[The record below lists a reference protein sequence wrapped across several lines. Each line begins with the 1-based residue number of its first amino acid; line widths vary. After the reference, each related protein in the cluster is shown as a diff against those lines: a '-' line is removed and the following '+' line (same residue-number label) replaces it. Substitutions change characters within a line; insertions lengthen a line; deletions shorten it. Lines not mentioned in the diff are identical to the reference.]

1 MFRYFLYWLFDEVFC
16 SFKVVRN
23 SSQYLSV
30 NFISTMLIYSPC
42 IKALIYLCWYT
53 FVDIPLLIYLCWYTF
68 VDIRLLIHIEPNKS
82 DNVYSKIWHIFVWSN
97 IEKIGRIL
105 FYQINLMKKS
115 QSKLKSPRVKK
126 ELTPNEWTRNIL
138 FEQTAIH
145 DFKLYSLSLQLE
157 NIK

>member
-53 FVDIPLLIYLCWYTF
+53 FVDIPLLIC
-68 VDIRLLIHIEPNKS
+68 IEPNKS